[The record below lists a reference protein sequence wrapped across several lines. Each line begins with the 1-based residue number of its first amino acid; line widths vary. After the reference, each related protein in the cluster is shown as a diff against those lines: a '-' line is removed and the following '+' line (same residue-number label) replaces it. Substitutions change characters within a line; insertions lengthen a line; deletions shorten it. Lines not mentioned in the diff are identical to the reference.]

1 MGKIDVAALLAEVS
15 ADAPCGDN
23 LEYDPAYGELERSTV
38 GKPEQQFGETIIP
51 AEEPDWAAVKRQSL
65 SLAERTKDMRVGVVL
80 ARALI
85 QTDGFVGFADALALL
100 RGYVD
105 KYWATVHPQLDPDDW
120 NDPTLRVNTLV
131 SLCDGETTLR
141 MLKRAP
147 LVRSR
152 AMGPVSLLDWAVAH
166 GELPAP
172 AGVETP
178 PTASSVDAAF
188 QDVAVDELQGI
199 HEAVRASIADVQH
212 IEAEVTSLVG
222 ASQAASLSPLVSVLK
237 DAEKILAAQ
246 LSRRGVS
253 QGVADTPG
261 TQGEAAPGPTAAAPV
276 VVADGEIRTRDDV
289 IRALDRICQYYE
301 RNEPSSPVPML
312 LRRSKRL
319 ATMSF
324 LEILRELT
332 PGGLAQAEALGGI
345 STAAAAEESA
355 AGSTSQSSSSW

>member
-1 MGKIDVAALLAEVS
+1 M
-15 ADAPCGDN
+15 
-23 LEYDPAYGELERSTV
+23 ERSTV

-85 QTDGFVGFADALALL
+85 QTDGFVGFADALAVL

-105 KYWATVHPQLDPDDW
+105 KFWATVHPQLDPDDW

-152 AMGPVSLLDWAVAH
+152 AMGPVSLLDWAVAQ

-188 QDVAVDELQGI
+188 QDVAVAELQAT
-199 HEAVRASIADVQH
+199 HEAVRASVADVQH

-246 LSRRGVS
+246 LARRGVS
-253 QGVADTPG
+253 QGVADAPG
-261 TQGEAAPGPTAAAPV
+261 TQGEAAPGPAAAAVAPV

-332 PGGLAQAEALGGI
+332 PDGLAQAEALGGI
-345 STAAAAEESA
+345 STAAAAGASA
-355 AGSTSQSSSSW
+355 ADSASQSSSSW